1 MGDGLTDLQAP
12 DSIPGSTDT
21 FVARGLRLLWRDR
34 RTAIAVAVV
43 VPALAALL
51 CALAMPRGPIT
62 TTQALVTMVAGLL
75 TGGSV
80 GLVLRS
86 RWAMALAPAVFVA
99 VYEMVRIGSSGPT
112 VDAMHADVIGII
124 AIIVGRGVHGLLAL
138 VPMILG
144 AAYGAALA
152 RRWCGASPGDERGGI
167 SRRGR
172 IGRVT
177 RRTVT
182 GIVTIGVLAL
192 AFVIALPAATAP
204 ILTANGDDVPEGVA
218 ELATLEVGGQD
229 QVVMIRGRST
239 ENPVLLFLAGGP
251 GGTDIGAMRLF
262 GEQLEQRFVVATW
275 DQRGAGKSRAALD
288 PTETYTLDRIVAD
301 TIEVTEYLRQRF
313 DEQKIY
319 LVGNSWGT
327 TLGVLAAQQRP
338 DLYSAFVGT
347 GQMVSETETD
357 RMFLQDSLTY
367 ARSTGNADL
376 EATLLGLGE
385 SPYADVRAVMVVAGY
400 ERKWNDYPRVP
411 AYAAEGE
418 MPMNLMVDEYSLMDK
433 INAAAGT
440 LDTFMTVYPQLAG
453 IDFRV
458 QAKELGVPVYLVEG
472 RYEARG
478 RAVLAREWFDLLQA
492 PSKQWIT
499 FDNSGHRPLF
509 EEPDRF
515 FEVMTGTVLAETS

>member
-1 MGDGLTDLQAP
+1 
-12 DSIPGSTDT
+12 
-21 FVARGLRLLWRDR
+21 
-34 RTAIAVAVV
+34 
-43 VPALAALL
+43 
-51 CALAMPRGPIT
+51 
-62 TTQALVTMVAGLL
+62 
-75 TGGSV
+75 
-80 GLVLRS
+80 
-86 RWAMALAPAVFVA
+86 MALAPVVFVT
-99 VYEMVRIGSSGPT
+99 VYEILRVGTSGPT
-112 VDAMHADVIGII
+112 VDAMHADAIGII
-124 AIIVGRGVHGLLAL
+124 AVVVGRGVHGLLAL

-152 RRWCGASPGDERGGI
+152 RRWCDASSGAG
-167 SRRGR
+167 RRGR
-172 IGRVT
+172 ISHWT
-177 RRTVT
+177 RRIAAGLVTV
-182 GIVTIGVLAL
+182 GLVAL
-192 AFVIALPAATAP
+192 AFVIAVPASTAP
-204 ILTANGDDVPEGVA
+204 IVTANGDELPGSVA
-218 ELATLEVGGQD
+218 ELAGLRIGGQD

-239 ENPVLLFLAGGP
+239 DNPVLLFLAGGP
-251 GGTDIGAMRLF
+251 GGSDIGAMRLF
-262 GEQLEQRFVVATW
+262 GERLEERFVVATW

-347 GQMVSETETD
+347 GQMVSQTETD
-357 RMFLQDSLTY
+357 RLFLQDSLSY
-367 ARSTGNADL
+367 ARFTGNAGL
-376 EATLLGLGE
+376 ESTLLGLGQ
-385 SPYADVRAVMVVAGY
+385 SPYQDVRAVMVVAGY

-418 MPMNLMVDEYSLMDK
+418 MPMNLVVDEYSLMDK
-433 INAAAGT
+433 INAAAST

-453 IDFRV
+453 IDFRI

-478 RAVLAREWFDLLQA
+478 RAVPARERFDLLRA

-509 EEPDRF
+509 EEPERF